1 MSEPIAPEPKMTNA
15 KGATHILI
23 NSEAGTE
30 NISINLLPNQKLVLY
45 VAHVAE
51 NDGA

>member
-15 KGATHILI
+15 KGSAHILI

-30 NISINLLPNQKLVLY
+30 NIAITLAPNQKLVLY
-45 VAHVAE
+45 VAHVAQ
-51 NDGA
+51 NGS